1 MQFNLSLTIEQINTI
16 LRALDQQ
23 PHAAVRQTIDYVI
36 SEVNAQQQAAA
47 AAAQQAQQPADSVGG
62 TD

>member
-1 MQFNLSLTIEQINTI
+1 MQFNLNLTIEQVNTI

-23 PHAAVRQTIDYVI
+23 PHSTVRQTIDYII
-36 SEVNAQQQAAA
+36 SEVNAQQQV
-47 AAAQQAQQPADSVGG
+47 AQSPQPAQTSNTAVGG